1 MSVQANALIK
11 SKPFFREWEKIGD
24 VIVLL
29 EPFTVENKLLTMTLK
44 VKRQDV
50 LDRYKKAVEKVYGR

>member
-1 MSVQANALIK
+1 MIK
-11 SKPFFREWEKIGD
+11 SKPFFREWEKVGD